1 MDPNVI
7 YNAQNNRLYITLKRL
22 DESNF
27 KDIREICSP
36 PLKEQD
42 LPERNTKMIV

>member
-22 DESNF
+22 DASNF

-36 PLKEQD
+36 PPKKNRIYLKEI
-42 LPERNTKMIV
+42 LK